1 MIFLFIFLDVTSV
14 LFGVSLGVLTGEK
27 LGEELVPNILI
38 LVFGFFAVRT
48 LLYWVLFRSVVNRDM
63 PWNRNI
69 LQSLFFLAILPLLFS
84 ILVALPSALVKQ
96 GSGIF
101 SAFLFFA
108 NLNGSIFYFIVV
120 PAVALAAS
128 FGIHKIYKIENW

>member
-27 LGEELVPNILI
+27 LGEELVPNIPV

-48 LLYWVLFRSVVNRDM
+48 LLYWLLFKSVVTRDM
-63 PWNRNI
+63 PWSRNI
-69 LQSLFFLAILPLLFS
+69 LQSLIFLTLLPLLFS
-84 ILVALPSALVKQ
+84 ILVALPSTFVRAD
-96 GSGIF
+96 SGIF

-108 NLNGSIFYFIVV
+108 NLNGSIFYFIIV
-120 PAVALAAS
+120 PLITLLVGSA
-128 FGIHKIYKIENW
+128 IHKIYKIEPY